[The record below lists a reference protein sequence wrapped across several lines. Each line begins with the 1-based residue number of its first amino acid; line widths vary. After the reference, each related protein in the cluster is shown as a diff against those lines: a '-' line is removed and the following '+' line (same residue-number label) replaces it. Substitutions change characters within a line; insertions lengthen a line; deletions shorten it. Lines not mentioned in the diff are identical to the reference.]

1 MSIGIFGYSLEHSIS
16 GALIANVVD
25 YSYYTTGINARAFLY
40 QVTSMA
46 ANLSN
51 VIKTAALGYGL
62 AYFGF
67 NAKEIT
73 ERAIMGIRLI
83 TAFVPTFFLIIGIIA
98 YALFP
103 VTEKK
108 LSEAKAAFE
117 ARQAGE

>member
-1 MSIGIFGYSLEHSIS
+1 
-16 GALIANVVD
+16 
-25 YSYYTTGINARAFLY
+25 
-40 QVTSMA
+40 
-46 ANLSN
+46 
-51 VIKTAALGYGL
+51 
-62 AYFGF
+62 
-67 NAKEIT
+67 
-73 ERAIMGIRLI
+73 MGIRLI